1 MNAFDFLF
9 VVIGLLLAAA
19 AAYLLVPAVVALF
32 YREQQ
37 RAAGGETRVVV
48 LVPAH
53 DEERTIARCIESLQH
68 QDYPAARR
76 EIVVI
81 ADNCTDG
88 TARVAAD
95 AGAQVLV
102 RDEPTERGKG
112 RALAWGI
119 DRLLGREDRPDAVV
133 VMDAD
138 SSPDRR
144 FLTEIVSRFEEGAR
158 AVQGESLLLADGS
171 PEQALRSAAF
181 LLVNRARPTGRSML
195 GLASG
200 LAGNGMLFSSELLG
214 EHPWS
219 AFSSTEDVEYGLA
232 LRSAGV
238 KPVFAR
244 GAIVWSEAA
253 QSGEVAATQQLRW
266 EGGKLHLARTQI
278 PRLVTQ
284 GFRQRRPDMLD
295 AAAELAVPPLGYL
308 AAGSAAVTASGAA
321 LAWLDGLTSW
331 AVIPAAVALAAIPV
345 YVVVG
350 LIAARAPSS
359 AYRALLRAPW
369 FIVRKVS
376 RAHRLLRFRPD
387 SWVRTERR

>member
-9 VVIGLLLAAA
+9 IVVGLLLAAA

-32 YREQQ
+32 YRERQ

-53 DEERTIARCIESLQH
+53 DEEPTITRCIKALQ
-68 QDYPAARR
+68 QQEYQRDRL
-76 EIVVI
+76 EVVVI

-88 TARVAAD
+88 TARVAAE
-95 AGAQVLV
+95 AGAEVLV
-102 RDEPTERGKG
+102 RNEPTERGKG
-112 RALAWGI
+112 RALAWAI
-119 DRLLGREDRPDAVV
+119 ERLLGRENPPDAVV

-138 SSPDRR
+138 SSPDPR

-158 AVQGESLLLADGS
+158 AVQGESLLLADRS

-195 GLASG
+195 GLPSG
-200 LAGNGMLFSSELLG
+200 LAGNGMLFASDLLA

-219 AFSSTEDVEYGLA
+219 AFSSAEDVEFGLA
-232 LRSAGV
+232 LRTVGV

-253 QSGEVAATQQLRW
+253 PSGQAAETQQLRW

-278 PRLVTQ
+278 PRLVTEA
-284 GFRQRRPDMLD
+284 FRQRRPDLLD

-321 LAWLDGLTSW
+321 LAWLDGLAAW
-331 AVIPAAVALAAIPV
+331 AVIPAAVALGAIPV

-359 AYRALLRAPW
+359 AYRALVRAPW
-369 FIVRKVS
+369 FVVRKVA